1 MPSLHLIL
9 SWLTFFSCEKGLG
22 ESFITKTRLSISG
35 LPGDQKFGKGKAMVQ
50 DKNAARKSGDWF
62 ERVFGFRESGRG
74 KVHEQLQVDG
84 NLLRSVETGEEW
96 IAGRLEVASL
106 AELSGRARELS
117 EVTGGKL
124 KLTEVIGDAKNLHK
138 ETSNAGA
145 LFQVASQ
152 FNLLEMT
159 SPDVS
164 PEDGITIYQLDPTQ
178 GPACAIACAAGTVV
192 RNYFAQVDG
201 QIGQISAKQIDC
213 LADIG
218 SALGNAGGRLWRMR
232 NGYALPTSKGL
243 QEIDNKLQSMSTEE
257 LDQLRSKLRIG
268 VQWDTQVTLDSCS
281 HLVSQ
286 AYCSALPIGYSDC
299 PMHLWERFARLIL
312 EASYEATFAA
322 SVINKAN
329 TGNAMVYLTLIGG
342 GVFQNEHSWIV
353 DAIRRAC
360 EVYRDAELDVR
371 IVSYRRSNA
380 EVGKLV
386 DEF

>member
-1 MPSLHLIL
+1 
-9 SWLTFFSCEKGLG
+9 
-22 ESFITKTRLSISG
+22 
-35 LPGDQKFGKGKAMVQ
+35 MVQ
-50 DKNAARKSGDWF
+50 DKNAARKSGNWF

-84 NLLRSVETGEEW
+84 DLLRSVETGEEW

-124 KLTEVIGDAKNLHK
+124 KLTEVIDDAKTLHK
-138 ETSNAGA
+138 EVSNAGA

-164 PEDGITIYQLDPTQ
+164 PEEGITIYQLDPTQ

-192 RNYFAQVDG
+192 RNYFAPVDG
-201 QIGQISAKQIDC
+201 QMGQTSAKQIDC

-218 SALGNAGGRLWRMR
+218 SALGNAAGRLWRMR

-243 QEIDNKLQSMSTEE
+243 QEIDNKLQSMSAEE

-268 VQWDTQVTLDSCS
+268 VQWDTQVTLDGCS
-281 HLVSQ
+281 HLVAQ
-286 AYCSALPIGYSDC
+286 TYCSALPIGYSDC

-322 SVINKAN
+322 AVINKAN
-329 TGNAMVYLTLIGG
+329 TGNGMVYLTLIGG

-360 EVYRDAELDVR
+360 EVYRETELDVR

-380 EVGKLV
+380 EVRKLV